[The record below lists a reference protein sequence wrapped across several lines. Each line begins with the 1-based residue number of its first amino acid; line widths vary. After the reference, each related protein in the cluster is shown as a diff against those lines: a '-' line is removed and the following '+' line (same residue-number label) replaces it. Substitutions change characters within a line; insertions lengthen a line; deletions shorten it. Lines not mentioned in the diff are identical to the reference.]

1 MRLPPLRTIPSNPSS
16 LDERPAIRELNPEAP
31 RADTHTHGW
40 DVRAPLPAEE
50 LRRGSQLNIM
60 PISVPTPLAVT
71 GQTPEPDIKDG
82 KKVTD

>member
-1 MRLPPLRTIPSNPSS
+1 
-16 LDERPAIRELNPEAP
+16 
-31 RADTHTHGW
+31 
-40 DVRAPLPAEE
+40 VRAPLPAEE